1 MLQIIIVT
9 LIFIIAFSG
18 MGLALH
24 FSKYKKNNSG
34 CCGGGHCDK
43 LPGESNK
50 CRS

>member
-1 MLQIIIVT
+1 MPQIIIVT
-9 LIFIIAFSG
+9 LIFMFAFTG

-43 LPGESNK
+43 LPGESHSCKN
-50 CRS
+50 